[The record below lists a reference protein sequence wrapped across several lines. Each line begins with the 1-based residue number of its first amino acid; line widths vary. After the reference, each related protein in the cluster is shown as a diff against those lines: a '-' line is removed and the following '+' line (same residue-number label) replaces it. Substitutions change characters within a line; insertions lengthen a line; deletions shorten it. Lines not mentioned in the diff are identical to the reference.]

1 MASPPFELEDQTDED
16 FFDRLVNDEIDCT
29 GSGASA
35 VQNDFVDEAKA
46 LSNLSIAEVGAT
58 GVDSG
63 GNVGFGIDG
72 EMGLDDLVVSAS
84 LDASEDTMVGK
95 ESDSLTP
102 GNANEYNSVIGK
114 ESISSLPSNTN
125 EVSEVGIGEEGALD
139 STVGK
144 NSVPSGMGVKVVQ
157 WSSFGSEVDAGGGG
171 FDSYSDFFSEL
182 GDVTGDPFTSVANMG
197 KSGTESNVVDL
208 AASSYGQHQEGQNY
222 GVGTGQH
229 VKGEDLSSSQ
239 YSENLYPG
247 WKYDV
252 STGQWY
258 QLEGND
264 ANANTNTNTDT
275 NANANARAMSD
286 EVLSDH
292 ASVANMG
299 KSGTESNIVD
309 LVASS
314 YGQHQE
320 GQNYGVGS
328 GKHVK
333 GEDLSSSHYSENL
346 YPGWKYDVST
356 GQWYQLEGNDAN
368 ANTNTDTNANANVN
382 ARAMSDEVLSDHASV
397 ANMGKSGTESNVVDL
412 AASSY
417 GQHQEGQ
424 NYGVGTGQHVK
435 GEDLSSSHYS
445 ENLYPGWKY
454 DVSTGQWYQLEGNDA
469 NANANTDTNANANA
483 CAMSD
488 GVLSDHA
495 LGAYYQQQTA
505 QAQSVVG
512 TVAEG
517 CTTGSVSHQNQQSQG
532 TMQYPAH
539 MVFDPQY
546 PGWYYDTITNEWKLL
561 ESDIPISNQL
571 KSVDN
576 NQQYVS
582 QNVEN
587 HGSTSLVSQEHA
599 ANWDGS
605 VSSYNQQTVNM
616 WQTQNV
622 AKNDAIRFNGNEK
635 LGNHYTSIGH
645 FTDSVNHQSQFNSVG
660 SVVQYEQ
667 SNQSV
672 DDSNK
677 VLGFQSFI
685 PNDNFPQHQ
694 SQSKKELNQFVHFLP
709 THLDSQKPVTFS
721 QQPLQSGTQFSY
733 APSEERSSAGRPP
746 HALVTFGFG
755 GKLIVMKDNSSFSTN
770 SYGSQSVGGTINVL
784 KLMEVV
790 MDQNDSSSFGW
801 GVCDYFHALCQQSF
815 PGPLVGGNVGNR
827 ELNKWIDEKI
837 ANFESPHA
845 DYRKGEVLRLLF
857 SLLKIACQYYGK
869 LRSPFGTDQALM
881 ESDCP
886 ESAVAKLFASVK
898 RKSEYGALAFCLQNL
913 PSEEQIQATA
923 IEVQSLLVSGRKK
936 EALQCAQEGQL
947 WGPALVLASQLGD
960 QFYGDTVKKMALNQF
975 IAGSPLRTLCLL
987 AAGQPADVFSSATTG
1002 SSLPG
1007 SVDAYQQAAKIGANC
1022 MLDEWEENLAIIT
1035 ANRTKDD
1042 GLVIIHLGDCL
1053 WKEHGEITAAH
1064 ICYLVAEANFET
1076 YSDGARLCLIG
1087 ANHWKFPRTY
1097 ASPEAI
1103 QRTELYEYSK
1113 VLGNS
1118 QFLLLPFQ
1126 PYKLIYAY
1134 MLAEVGKV
1142 TDALKYC
1149 QAILK
1154 SLKTGRAPEVD
1165 MWRQLVSSLEERIR
1179 THQQGGYGTNLAPTK
1194 LVGKLLTFFDSTA
1207 HRVVGGLP
1215 PPAPSTSN
1223 NSAQHNEH
1231 AYQPGAPKVSNSQ
1244 STMAVSSLM
1253 PSVSMEPISEWTGEN
1268 KMPNRSISEPVFG
1281 SAPTKADSSKETNS
1295 SGTQQKA
1302 LASGGSSRFGR
1313 FGSQLFQKTV
1323 GLVLRSRPDRQARL
1337 GEKNRFYYD
1346 EKLKRWVEEGAEPP
1360 PVEEAVLPPPPT
1372 TAAFQ
1377 NGMEDYNMKDAQKT
1391 GVFHSYDGRETK
1403 SPFSSERSSGIP
1415 PIPPS
1420 SNQFSARGR
1429 VGVHSRYV
1437 DTFNKGG
1444 GSPSNLFPSPA
1455 IAAVKPG
1462 GGSNPTFFIPSPVFA
1477 VEQTVEKPGESIR
1490 ETTVSNDSPP
1500 SSYKDYSFSSQ
1511 RTSTSS
1517 STSLQRFPSVDNI
1530 VQRRTG
1536 PMANDNSF
1544 LVPPPSRRAASW
1556 SGSLSDASNPSMMN
1570 ATRPLGEEV
1579 HRVSPSLY
1587 RPHDPSSMMLPSN
1600 RSSSGDDLHEVE
1612 L

>member
-125 EVSEVGIGEEGALD
+125 EVSEVAIGEEGALD

-157 WSSFGSEVDAGGGG
+157 WSSFGSDVDAGGGG

-222 GVGTGQH
+222 GVGTGQR

-275 NANANARAMSD
+275 NANA
-286 EVLSDH
+286 
-292 ASVANMG
+292 
-299 KSGTESNIVD
+299 
-309 LVASS
+309 
-314 YGQHQE
+314 
-320 GQNYGVGS
+320 
-328 GKHVK
+328 
-333 GEDLSSSHYSENL
+333 
-346 YPGWKYDVST
+346 
-356 GQWYQLEGNDAN
+356 
-368 ANTNTDTNANANVN
+368 N

-495 LGAYYQQQTA
+495 VGAYYQQQTA

-517 CTTGSVSHQNQQSQG
+517 CTTGSVSHQNQLSQG

-605 VSSYNQQTVNM
+605 ASSYNQQTVNM
-616 WQTQNV
+616 RQTQNV

-645 FTDSVNHQSQFNSVG
+645 FTDSVNQQSQFNSVG

-694 SQSKKELNQFVHFLP
+694 IQSKKELNQFVHFLP
-709 THLDSQKPVTFS
+709 AHLDSQKPVTFS

-770 SYGSQSVGGTINVL
+770 SYG
-784 KLMEVV
+784 
-790 MDQNDSSSFGW
+790 
-801 GVCDYFHALCQQSF
+801 
-815 PGPLVGGNVGNR
+815 
-827 ELNKWIDEKI
+827 
-837 ANFESPHA
+837 
-845 DYRKGEVLRLLF
+845 
-857 SLLKIACQYYGK
+857 
-869 LRSPFGTDQALM
+869 
-881 ESDCP
+881 
-886 ESAVAKLFASVK
+886 
-898 RKSEYGALAFCLQNL
+898 
-913 PSEEQIQATA
+913 IQ
-923 IEVQSLLVSGRKK
+923 VRPYLLVS
-936 EALQCAQEGQL
+936 
-947 WGPALVLASQLGD
+947 VSD
-960 QFYGDTVKKMALNQF
+960 V
-975 IAGSPLRTLCLL
+975 CLF
-987 AAGQPADVFSSATTG
+987 V
-1002 SSLPG
+1002 
-1007 SVDAYQQAAKIGANC
+1007 C
-1022 MLDEWEENLAIIT
+1022 
-1035 ANRTKDD
+1035 
-1042 GLVIIHLGDCL
+1042 
-1053 WKEHGEITAAH
+1053 
-1064 ICYLVAEANFET
+1064 
-1076 YSDGARLCLIG
+1076 
-1087 ANHWKFPRTY
+1087 
-1097 ASPEAI
+1097 
-1103 QRTELYEYSK
+1103 
-1113 VLGNS
+1113 
-1118 QFLLLPFQ
+1118 FLLLS
-1126 PYKLIYAY
+1126 
-1134 MLAEVGKV
+1134 
-1142 TDALKYC
+1142 C
-1149 QAILK
+1149 
-1154 SLKTGRAPEVD
+1154 
-1165 MWRQLVSSLEERIR
+1165 
-1179 THQQGGYGTNLAPTK
+1179 
-1194 LVGKLLTFFDSTA
+1194 
-1207 HRVVGGLP
+1207 
-1215 PPAPSTSN
+1215 
-1223 NSAQHNEH
+1223 
-1231 AYQPGAPKVSNSQ
+1231 
-1244 STMAVSSLM
+1244 
-1253 PSVSMEPISEWTGEN
+1253 
-1268 KMPNRSISEPVFG
+1268 
-1281 SAPTKADSSKETNS
+1281 
-1295 SGTQQKA
+1295 
-1302 LASGGSSRFGR
+1302 
-1313 FGSQLFQKTV
+1313 
-1323 GLVLRSRPDRQARL
+1323 
-1337 GEKNRFYYD
+1337 
-1346 EKLKRWVEEGAEPP
+1346 
-1360 PVEEAVLPPPPT
+1360 
-1372 TAAFQ
+1372 
-1377 NGMEDYNMKDAQKT
+1377 
-1391 GVFHSYDGRETK
+1391 
-1403 SPFSSERSSGIP
+1403 
-1415 PIPPS
+1415 
-1420 SNQFSARGR
+1420 
-1429 VGVHSRYV
+1429 
-1437 DTFNKGG
+1437 
-1444 GSPSNLFPSPA
+1444 
-1455 IAAVKPG
+1455 
-1462 GGSNPTFFIPSPVFA
+1462 
-1477 VEQTVEKPGESIR
+1477 
-1490 ETTVSNDSPP
+1490 
-1500 SSYKDYSFSSQ
+1500 
-1511 RTSTSS
+1511 
-1517 STSLQRFPSVDNI
+1517 
-1530 VQRRTG
+1530 
-1536 PMANDNSF
+1536 
-1544 LVPPPSRRAASW
+1544 
-1556 SGSLSDASNPSMMN
+1556 
-1570 ATRPLGEEV
+1570 
-1579 HRVSPSLY
+1579 
-1587 RPHDPSSMMLPSN
+1587 
-1600 RSSSGDDLHEVE
+1600 
-1612 L
+1612 

>member
-29 GSGASA
+29 GFGASA
-35 VQNDFVDEAKA
+35 VQKDVVDEAKA
-46 LSNLSIAEVGAT
+46 LSNLSVAEVDAT
-58 GVDSG
+58 GVDLG
-63 GNVGFGIDG
+63 GIVGFGVDG
-72 EMGLDDLVVSAS
+72 EMGLDDVVVSAS

-102 GNANEYNSVIGK
+102 GNANDYDSVIGK
-114 ESISSLPSNTN
+114 ESLSSLPSNTN
-125 EVSEVGIGEEGALD
+125 EGSEVGIGEEGALD

-157 WSSFGSEVDAGGGG
+157 WSSFGSEVDAGGAG
-171 FDSYSDFFSEL
+171 FGSYSDFFSEL
-182 GDVTGDPFTSVANMG
+182 GDNSGDPFTSVANTG
-197 KSGTESNVVDL
+197 KSGTESNVVDGVL
-208 AASSYGQHQEGQNY
+208 ENLVADLGASSYGQHQEGQYY
-222 GVGTGQH
+222 GVGTGHH
-229 VKGEDLSSSQ
+229 V
-239 YSENLYPG
+239 N
-247 WKYDV
+247 
-252 STGQWY
+252 
-258 QLEGND
+258 
-264 ANANTNTNTDT
+264 
-275 NANANARAMSD
+275 
-286 EVLSDH
+286 
-292 ASVANMG
+292 
-299 KSGTESNIVD
+299 
-309 LVASS
+309 
-314 YGQHQE
+314 
-320 GQNYGVGS
+320 
-328 GKHVK
+328 

-346 YPGWKYDVST
+346 YPGWKYDANT

-368 ANTNTDTNANANVN
+368 A
-382 ARAMSDEVLSDHASV
+382 S
-397 ANMGKSGTESNVVDL
+397 
-412 AASSY
+412 
-417 GQHQEGQ
+417 
-424 NYGVGTGQHVK
+424 
-435 GEDLSSSHYS
+435 
-445 ENLYPGWKY
+445 
-454 DVSTGQWYQLEGNDA
+454 
-469 NANANTDTNANANA
+469 ANTDTNANAR
-483 CAMSD
+483 SD
-488 GVLSDHA
+488 EVLSDQA
-495 LGAYYQQQTA
+495 VGAYYQQQTA

-517 CTTGSVSHQNQQSQG
+517 FTTGSVSHQNQLSQG

-546 PGWYYDTITNEWKLL
+546 PEWYYDTITSEWKLL
-561 ESDIPISNQL
+561 ESYIPTSNQL
-571 KSVDN
+571 KSIDN
-576 NQQYVS
+576 SQQYLS
-582 QNVEN
+582 QTVEN
-587 HGSTSLVSQEHA
+587 HGSQSLVSQEHA

-605 VSSYNQQTVNM
+605 VSSYNQQIVNM
-616 WQTQNV
+616 WQPQNV
-622 AKNDAIRFNGNEK
+622 AKNDAIRFNGNQN
-635 LGNHYTSIGH
+635 LGNHNGSIGH
-645 FTDSVNHQSQFNSVG
+645 LTDSVNQQSQFNSVG
-660 SVVQYEQ
+660 SLVQYEQ

-672 DDSNK
+672 DGSNK

-694 SQSKKELNQFVHFLP
+694 SQAKKELNQLVHFLP
-709 THLDSQKPVTFS
+709 AHLDSQKPVIFS

-733 APSEERSSAGRPP
+733 APNGERSSAGRPP

-755 GKLIVMKDNSSFSTN
+755 GKLLVMKDNSSFSTN
-770 SYGSQSVGGTINVL
+770 SYGSQDLVGGTINVL
-784 KLMEVV
+784 NLMEVV

-801 GVCDYFHALCQQSF
+801 SVCDYFHALCQQSF

-837 ANFESPHA
+837 ANFESPHT

-886 ESAVAKLFASVK
+886 ESAVAKLFASAK
-898 RKSEYGALAFCLQNL
+898 TKSEYGALACCLQNL
-913 PSEEQIQATA
+913 PSEGQLQATA
-923 IEVQSLLVSGRKK
+923 LEVQSLLVSGRKK

-987 AAGQPADVFSSATTG
+987 AARQPADVFSSATTG

-1007 SVDAYQQAAKIGANC
+1007 SVDAYQQPAKNGANC

-1042 GLVIIHLGDCL
+1042 ELVIIHLGDCL

-1064 ICYLVAEANFET
+1064 ICYLVAEANFEP

-1087 ANHWKFPRTY
+1087 ADHWKFPRTY

-1142 TDALKYC
+1142 ADALKYC

-1154 SLKTGRAPEVD
+1154 SLKTGRAPEVE
-1165 MWRQLVSSLEERIR
+1165 MWRQLVYSLDERIK

-1215 PPAPSTSN
+1215 PPVPSTSN
-1223 NSAQHNEH
+1223 NGAQHNEY
-1231 AYQPGAPKVSNSQ
+1231 AYQPGAPKVSNTQ
-1244 STMAVSSLM
+1244 SATAMSSLM

-1268 KMPNRSISEPVFG
+1268 KMPNRSISEPDFG
-1281 SAPTKADSSKETNS
+1281 RSPTKADSSKKTNS
-1295 SGTQQKA
+1295 SGMQKNSSS
-1302 LASGGSSRFGR
+1302 SGGSSRFGR
-1313 FGSQLFQKTV
+1313 FGSKLFQNTL
-1323 GLVLRSRPDRQARL
+1323 GLVIRSRPDRQAKL

-1360 PVEEAVLPPPPT
+1360 VEEAVLPPPPP

-1377 NGMEDYNMKDAQKT
+1377 NGMQDHKMKDAQKT
-1391 GVFHSYDGRETK
+1391 GVFHSDNGQERK
-1403 SPFSSERSSGIP
+1403 SPFSSEQSFGIP

-1429 VGVHSRYV
+1429 MGIHSRYV

-1444 GSPSNLFPSPA
+1444 GTPSNLFQSPA

-1462 GGSNPTFFIPSPVFA
+1462 GGSNPKFFIPSPVAA
-1477 VEQTVEKPGESIR
+1477 VEQTIQKPGESIL
-1490 ETTVSNDSPP
+1490 ETTVSNDNPP
-1500 SSYKDYSFSSQ
+1500 SSYKEDSFSSQ

-1536 PMANDNSF
+1536 SMVNGNS
-1544 LVPPPSRRAASW
+1544 LVPPPSRRVASW
-1556 SGSLSDASNPSMMN
+1556 SGSLSNPSMIN
-1570 ATRPLGEEV
+1570 ATKPLGEEAL
-1579 HRVSPSLY
+1579 RVSPSFY
-1587 RPHDPSSMMLPSN
+1587 RPDHPSPN
-1600 RSSSGDDLHEVE
+1600 RNSSGDDLHEVE